1 MAEWILMTRAQIDG
15 AVREAGYVF
24 DRPEDWEAGGTT
36 VRGDGPVGSATEFK
50 LDPLAV
56 KRSDLPKPAPSDS
69 AAEEAPAAA
78 EPEAELALA
87 PTPAEPLLPSALPDP
102 GAPPPANP
110 PEPPKAP

>member
-1 MAEWILMTRAQIDG
+1 MTEWILMTRAQIDG

-24 DRPEDWEAGGTT
+24 DRPEDWNPGGTT
-36 VRGDGPVGSATEFK
+36 VRGDGPVGSPTEFK
-50 LDPLAV
+50 LEPLAV

-69 AAEEAPAAA
+69 APEEVAVEPAA
-78 EPEAELALA
+78 EFPLD

-102 GAPPPANP
+102 GAPPPVSP

>member
-36 VRGDGPVGSATEFK
+36 VRGDGPIGSPTEFK
-50 LDPLAV
+50 LEPLAI

-69 AAEEAPAAA
+69 APEEVEAAA

-87 PTPAEPLLPSALPDP
+87 PTPAEPLLPDP
-102 GAPPPANP
+102 ATPP